1 MAMDNK
7 RALFFILLTLFIDAV
22 GVGITFPMMPALME
36 RVGAENLASGAIWA
50 GLLMSI
56 YAGAQFLFGPAVGA
70 LSDAIGRKPVLIAA
84 MAVLALDYLIMA
96 TTSSYWLLFAARFT
110 AGMAGATYVT
120 ATAYLADI
128 SPPDQRAA
136 RFGLVGAVFGLGF
149 VLGPAIG
156 GLLSTISVSAPFWV
170 AAAVSAGNALLGI
183 WVLRESLDK
192 GKRRKVTRSDLNPFS
207 AITAALRLPGVGV
220 FLVVLAV
227 FEFANMV
234 YPTLWAFWGAARF
247 GWDIL
252 MIGVSL
258 GAYGLGVALV
268 QALVLPPLV
277 ARLGEGRV
285 AMIGLVTGAVA
296 AALFGVVA
304 APIVVF
310 ALIPFACLSDMLPA
324 SLTGLMSQRVDEDR
338 QGLLQ
343 GVIASLNSVAAILGP
358 VLMTPLF
365 RIVADEKGAFL
376 PGAPFLVASMIML
389 ALIPVLRAQIK
400 RAG

>member
-1 MAMDNK
+1 MDNK